1 MKITMNDQNV
11 LSITQLRNFLSGVG
25 AISFSINKRGNRNK
39 QEMYDWVGTL
49 LSKVRYFSLKKRER
63 GVVIGY
69 VQSITGLSKGHVKK
83 LIKRKKKL
91 GRLRV
96 RENKKNV
103 FPTRYSASDIARLI
117 ETDNAHGRLSG
128 PATKKILQREYL
140 VFSKLAY
147 ERISHISI
155 PHIYNIR
162 HNSRQYKSNILF
174 ISKTQA
180 VNRSIGERRKPQPM
194 GKPGYLRVDS
204 VHQGDLD
211 KQKGVYYINMV
222 DEITQWE
229 IIGCAEGISEQFLLP
244 LLEELLKR
252 FPFVIL
258 NFHSDNGSEYI
269 NCLVAKILR
278 TLLINQTKSRSRRTN
293 DNALVESKNGAVI
306 RKHMGYSYI
315 QKIHARNINRF
326 LEENMDEY
334 LNFHRPSGFA
344 TDYSD
349 RKGKIKKI
357 YERYMTPYEKF
368 VSLLNFE
375 QYLKS
380 AMTKEKLEV
389 ISKKQSDNESAQKM
403 QNAKS
408 KLFKNST
415 SQTQSLFD
423 KSSPY
428 KKTNVRN
435 YSKSILISISCSR
448 KPYFSYKAT

>member
-1 MKITMNDQNV
+1 MNDENIV
-11 LSITQLRNFLSGVG
+11 SITQLKSFLKEV
-25 AISFSINKRGNRNK
+25 AVVNFSINNIGNKNK
-39 QEMYDWVGTL
+39 QEMYDWVGT
-49 LSKVRYFSLKKRER
+49 VIARFRYFSLKKKEKSL
-63 GVVIGY
+63 VLKYIEK
-69 VQSITGLSKGHVKK
+69 ITKRSRPQIKK
-83 LIKRKKKL
+83 LIKKKKKFGKIKL
-91 GRLRV
+91 SAI
-96 RENKKNV
+96 KKNV
-103 FPTRYSASDIARLI
+103 FPVRYGVSDIARLI

-244 LLEELLKR
+244 LLEELLDR

-269 NCLVAKILR
+269 NCLVAKILKK
-278 TLLINQTKSRSRRTN
+278 LLIEQTKSRSRRTN

-306 RKHMGYSYI
+306 RKHMGHSYI
-315 QKIHARNINRF
+315 QKKEAKNINIF
-326 LEENMDEY
+326 LREYMDDY
-334 LNFHRPSGFA
+334 LNFHRPCGFA
-344 TDYSD
+344 TDFVD
-349 RKGKIKKI
+349 EKGKIKKK
-357 YERYMTPYEKF
+357 YDMYMMPYEKLI
-368 VSLLNFE
+368 SIPNFE
-375 QYLKS
+375 QYLKPEIS
-380 AMTKEKLEV
+380 ASSLEM
-389 ISKKQSDNESAQKM
+389 ISRKQSDNESAQKM
-403 QNAKS
+403 QIAKS
-408 KLFKNST
+408 KLLKNFT
-415 SQTQSLFD
+415 L
-423 KSSPY
+423 
-428 KKTNVRN
+428 
-435 YSKSILISISCSR
+435 
-448 KPYFSYKAT
+448 

>member
-1 MKITMNDQNV
+1 MNDENIV
-11 LSITQLRNFLSGVG
+11 NITQLRSFLKEV
-25 AISFSINKRGNRNK
+25 AVVNFSINNIGNKNK
-39 QEMYDWVGTL
+39 QEMYDWVGT
-49 LSKVRYFSLKKRER
+49 VIARFRYFSLKKKEKSL
-63 GVVIGY
+63 VLKYIEK
-69 VQSITGLSKGHVKK
+69 ITKRSRPQIKK
-83 LIKRKKKL
+83 LIKKKKKFGKIKL
-91 GRLRV
+91 SAI
-96 RENKKNV
+96 KKNV
-103 FPTRYSASDIARLI
+103 FPVRYGVSDIARLI

-244 LLEELLKR
+244 LLEELLDR

-269 NCLVAKILR
+269 NCLVAKILKK
-278 TLLINQTKSRSRRTN
+278 LLIEQTKSRSRRTN

-306 RKHMGYSYI
+306 RKHMGHSYI
-315 QKIHARNINRF
+315 QKKEAKNINIF
-326 LEENMDEY
+326 LREYMDDY
-334 LNFHRPSGFA
+334 LNFHRPCGFA
-344 TDYSD
+344 TDYVD
-349 RKGKIKKI
+349 EKGKIKKK
-357 YERYMTPYEKF
+357 YDVYMMPYEKLI
-368 VSLLNFE
+368 SIPNFE
-375 QYLKS
+375 QYLKPEIS
-380 AMTKEKLEV
+380 ASSLEM
-389 ISKKQSDNESAQKM
+389 ISRKQSDNESAQKM
-403 QNAKS
+403 QIAKS
-408 KLFKNST
+408 KLLKNFT
-415 SQTQSLFD
+415 L
-423 KSSPY
+423 
-428 KKTNVRN
+428 
-435 YSKSILISISCSR
+435 
-448 KPYFSYKAT
+448 